1 MWWLVVVACKDVE
14 PAPEELDELLHWVW
28 QRYDEGTDEE
38 LAEALRNLD
47 RAVDG
52 ASFSEGSDGSLTR
65 LSAEEAEIV
74 GVTDRDPQ
82 LAPGVFL
89 VNRFGCGMGQL
100 EEILSYPDQSEL
112 YEGVYTDYGRT
123 FDEPREQWLSGE
135 SPRVDYDIEYTASV
149 LGAAYTARSRGAL
162 RRVPELDAESTP
174 FGAFVIQRSYMPE
187 PGAFED
193 ASSSKTME
201 QDYQLEL
208 YWSRGEEVLHAYG
221 MWRQA
226 SYGSGIDMEDEGSQ
240 RILLNNLLSWDEDT
254 ASLCA
259 EGRP

>member
-1 MWWLVVVACKDVE
+1 MWWMLVVACKKVE

-52 ASFSEGSDGSLTR
+52 ATFEEGSDGSLSR
-65 LSAEEAEIV
+65 LSSSEAELV
-74 GVTDRDPQ
+74 GVTDRDPA

-89 VNRFGCGMGQL
+89 VNRFVCGMGQL

-112 YEGVYTDYGRT
+112 YEGVYTDYGRS
-123 FDEPREQWLSGE
+123 FDTSREDWLAGSIPRL
-135 SPRVDYDIEYTASV
+135 DYDIEYTASI
-149 LGAAYTARSRGAL
+149 LGATYTARSRGAL
-162 RRVPELDAESTP
+162 RRVPELDEESTP
-174 FGAFVIQRSYMPE
+174 FGAFVLQRSYMPE
-187 PGAFED
+187 PGVFED
-193 ASSSKTME
+193 ASSSKTMD

-208 YWSRGEEVLHAYG
+208 YWKRGDETLHAYG

-226 SYGSGIDMEDEGSQ
+226 SYGSGIDMENDGSQ
-240 RILLNNLLSWDEDT
+240 RLLLNSLFDWDDDT
-254 ASLCA
+254 ATLCE